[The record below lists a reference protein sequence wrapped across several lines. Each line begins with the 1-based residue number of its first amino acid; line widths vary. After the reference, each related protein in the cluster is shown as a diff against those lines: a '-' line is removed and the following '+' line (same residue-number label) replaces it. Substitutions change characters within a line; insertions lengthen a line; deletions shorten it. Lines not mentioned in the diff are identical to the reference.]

1 MIEQIRIQNYKT
13 CKNVRIKIKEPF
25 MALIGKNAVGKSNT
39 LKGIHLASHQIWPEA
54 AQPPLEKPN
63 KNFSAEFVFQYKKE
77 QLYYWLKVYQ
87 RKDIYVRDSLYIK
100 ANGKLT
106 EVFNKNRK
114 VTLKVRGHLS
124 PIFLPEDVYGLD
136 LLCSILLSE
145 KEKPDFTAQVSKY
158 RSQIFYVLSQLLGVK
173 YYGVQEQP
181 NLVPITEE
189 EFSGWKKS
197 PDSQTTKSPFS
208 CQYYDFYKNR
218 PNDFAQYMSLLQS
231 LGLIEHILSFEPTKD
246 SSNKGLGQ
254 FYVFLFKENG
264 KYLSFESLSDGTK
277 RVIRLLFH
285 LLYGKPS
292 LMLIE
297 EPESSIHYGLLV
309 KLLSIFQQYTE
320 DKKILISTHSEQV
333 LNQLKPEQLIYLY
346 KEKGTTKAK
355 YVAGR
360 NLSSV
365 RDYLAEVGPLGEY
378 VTSGE
383 LEGDLEG

>member
-197 PDSQTTKSPFS
+197 PD
-208 CQYYDFYKNR
+208 
-218 PNDFAQYMSLLQS
+218 
-231 LGLIEHILSFEPTKD
+231 
-246 SSNKGLGQ
+246 
-254 FYVFLFKENG
+254 
-264 KYLSFESLSDGTK
+264 
-277 RVIRLLFH
+277 
-285 LLYGKPS
+285 
-292 LMLIE
+292 
-297 EPESSIHYGLLV
+297 
-309 KLLSIFQQYTE
+309 
-320 DKKILISTHSEQV
+320 
-333 LNQLKPEQLIYLY
+333 
-346 KEKGTTKAK
+346 
-355 YVAGR
+355 
-360 NLSSV
+360 
-365 RDYLAEVGPLGEY
+365 
-378 VTSGE
+378 
-383 LEGDLEG
+383 